1 MELLQFVGVLSSPRG
16 GDQARPCGHVGLQGN
31 PGVVLIEN
39 KETMMYDDIP
49 SQSLTWN
56 LKMAPW
62 NRRFLLETIPIFW
75 FHVKLGE
82 CIIISHITDRILYRI
97 SQRTIHLSIGILFTV
112 SINLS
117 IYIHPSFI
125 QNHAQTKTSKVR
137 FFLVSESPKRSGL
150 FQMIGT
156 NKTHNKFPAFLPS
169 PNRFFFLIPRHW
181 LHCAAICAIPRPDG
195 TIPTKVEIPKLQE
208 RNTHKN
214 GWEKP
219 QLYRNSH

>member
-137 FFLVSESPKRSGL
+137 FFGE
-150 FQMIGT
+150 
-156 NKTHNKFPAFLPS
+156 
-169 PNRFFFLIPRHW
+169 
-181 LHCAAICAIPRPDG
+181 
-195 TIPTKVEIPKLQE
+195 
-208 RNTHKN
+208 
-214 GWEKP
+214 
-219 QLYRNSH
+219 

>member
-137 FFLVSESPKRSGL
+137 FFGEWVPKKIRT
-150 FQMIGT
+150 FPDDWHKQ
-156 NKTHNKFPAFLPS
+156 KTQQIPSFSSITKSFL
-169 PNRFFFLIPRHW
+169 FLIPRHW